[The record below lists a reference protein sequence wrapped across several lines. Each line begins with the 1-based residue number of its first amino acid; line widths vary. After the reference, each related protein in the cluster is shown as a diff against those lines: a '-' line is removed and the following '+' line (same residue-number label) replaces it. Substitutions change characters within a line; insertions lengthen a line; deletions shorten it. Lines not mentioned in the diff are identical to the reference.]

1 MTNNKYANS
10 TYSLKKIKLLRL
22 VIILSLIYSTLL
34 ALLDFFQLTPHIE
47 YRLELMSIYAIANAI
62 LLYFSLKS
70 TNYSKDDVVMVNI
83 VLILAL
89 FVFTTTMV
97 IYPLNEIRVMWYFF
111 TIMIAYYVGGK
122 KTGHAVAISS
132 VIILFSIN
140 SVFNL
145 ELDATTKANIVIGIL
160 FISQMSNYFVNILDQ
175 NEKELFDYQN
185 NLEDMIEAGLKEIA
199 DLNEEITDTQ
209 KEVVF
214 TMGAIGESRSKETGN
229 HVKRVAEY
237 SKVLALAYGM
247 DEDEAELLRT
257 ASPMH
262 DIGKVAIPDSILK
275 KPARLTKE
283 EFDVMKTHTTLG
295 HEMLKHSNR
304 PILHTAS
311 IVSYEHHERWDG
323 KGYPQ
328 GLKADE
334 THIYGRITA
343 IADVFD
349 ALGSTRVYKP
359 AWDDEKIFNLF
370 KEERGYQ
377 FDPKIV
383 DLFFENKDALLA
395 IRDKFSDSNL

>member
-1 MTNNKYANS
+1 MRNHKYANS

-34 ALLDFFQLTPHIE
+34 AVLDFFQLTPHID
-47 YRLELMSIYAIANAI
+47 YRFQLMSAYAVCNAI

-70 TNYSKDDVVMVNI
+70 TAYSKDDVVMTNI

-89 FVFTTTMV
+89 IVFTTTMI
-97 IYPLNEIRVMWYFF
+97 IYPLNEIRIMWYFF

-122 KTGHAVAISS
+122 QTGHIVAIAS

-140 SVFNL
+140 SMFNL
-145 ELDATTKANIVIGIL
+145 ELDATTKANIVIGVL

-175 NEKELFDYQN
+175 NEKELFNYQN

-214 TMGAIGESRSKETGN
+214 TMGSIGESRSKETGN

-237 SKVLALAYGM
+237 SKILGLAYGM
-247 DEDEAELLRT
+247 DEEEAELLRT

-262 DIGKVAIPDSILK
+262 DIGKVGIPDAILK

-283 EFDVMKTHTTLG
+283 EFEVMKTHASLG
-295 HEMLKHSNR
+295 HDMLKMSTR
-304 PILHTAS
+304 PILNTAA
-311 IVSYEHHERWDG
+311 IVSYQHHERWDG
-323 KGYPQ
+323 KGYPN
-328 GLKADE
+328 GLKGEE
-334 THIYGRITA
+334 THLYGRITA

-349 ALGSTRVYKP
+349 ALGSQRVYKP
-359 AWDDEKIFNLF
+359 AWDDEKIFDLF
-370 KEERGYQ
+370 REERGHQ
-377 FDPKIV
+377 FDPKLV
-383 DLFFENKDALLA
+383 DLFFDNKDALLA
-395 IRDKFSDSNL
+395 VRDKFSDTNL